1 MDENDPE
8 KRIADL
14 ERQLA
19 DLRAAG
25 DPGTKQGSPPGRT
38 PSPPAFDASQ
48 QAPYPPPPQPG
59 FPPPPVDWQNP
70 MQQAPPNSW
79 QNPAQQAPPSPWL
92 SQQSAGSGSGR
103 RGVIFLVAGV
113 AIVVLVIAG
122 IGVAIAFNSA
132 KIFPS
137 ITPTQAPSAG
147 GLSTNKTSPTRAA
160 PGRTPS
166 SAAGPSAS
174 AAAGPTQLHTADGLN
189 ALFGT
194 IRSKF
199 GDTMGYRLVVYPDYA
214 VLTRDDPQNPRH
226 TKGYLYRDGN
236 WKDWGSESRATSFDF
251 VADLGKFDVAAVIA
265 QLNGAPQALGIT
277 NVKSTY
283 LIVEGADGGAVHLS
297 AYASSN
303 IGDSGYI
310 ELNPDGSV
318 KKLHPP
324 S

>member
-19 DLRAAG
+19 EARGTG
-25 DPGTKQGSPPGRT
+25 DPGTNQGSPPGWT
-38 PSPPAFDASQ
+38 PSPPPFDAGQ
-48 QAPYPPPPQPG
+48 PAPYPPPPPAG
-59 FPPPPVDWQNP
+59 FPPPPVD
-70 MQQAPPNSW
+70 W
-79 QNPAQQAPPSPWL
+79 QNPAQQAPPSPWQ
-92 SQQSAGSGSGR
+92 SQPTAGSGSGR
-103 RGVIFLVAGV
+103 RAVIFVVAGIAV
-113 AIVVLVIAG
+113 LVLVIAG
-122 IGVAIAFNSA
+122 IGAAIVFNSTKLFTVTA
-132 KIFPS
+132 
-137 ITPTQAPSAG
+137 PTQAQSGG
-147 GLSTNKTSPTRAA
+147 GLTTNTRSPTGSRSA
-160 PGRTPS
+160 PGRSPS

-174 AAAGPTQLHTADGLN
+174 APAGPTQLHTVDGLN
-189 ALFGT
+189 GLFGT

-199 GDTMGYRLVVYPDYA
+199 GDTMGYELVLYPDYA

-226 TKGYLYRDGN
+226 KKEYLYRNGN
-236 WKDWGSESRATSFDF
+236 WQDWGSESRASSFDF
-251 VADLGKFDVAAVIA
+251 VADLAKFDVAAVIA

-277 NVKSTY
+277 DVKSTY
-283 LIVEGADGGAVHLS
+283 LIIAGADGGAVHLS

>member
-1 MDENDPE
+1 LAAAEAAPWEHLPMDQDDPE

-19 DLRAAG
+19 EGCAAG
-25 DPGTKQGSPPGRT
+25 DPGTNQGSPPGWT
-38 PSPPAFDASQ
+38 PSPPAFDAGQ
-48 QAPYPPPPQPG
+48 PAAFPPPPQAG
-59 FPPPPVDWQNP
+59 FPPPPVDWQN
-70 MQQAPPNSW
+70 S
-79 QNPAQQAPPSPWL
+79 AQQAPSNFWL
-92 SQQSAGSGSGR
+92 PQASAGSGSGR
-103 RGVIFLVAGV
+103 RALIFLVVG
-113 AIVVLVIAG
+113 IPILVLVIVG
-122 IGVAIAFNSA
+122 IGVAVAFNSA
-132 KIFPS
+132 KLFTS
-137 ITPTQAPSAG
+137 TAPTQGHSG
-147 GLSTNKTSPTRAA
+147 SGLSTNTMSPTGSLAA
-160 PGRTPS
+160 P
-166 SAAGPSAS
+166 GPSAS
-174 AAAGPTQLHTADGLN
+174 APAGRTQLHTVEGLN
-189 ALFGT
+189 GLFGT

-251 VADLGKFDVAAVIA
+251 VADLGKFDVAAVITK
-265 QLNGAPQALGIT
+265 LNGAPQALNIT
-277 NVKSTY
+277 DVKSTY

>member
-19 DLRAAG
+19 ELRTAG
-25 DPGTKQGSPPGRT
+25 DPGTNQGSPPGWT
-38 PSPPAFDASQ
+38 PSPAAFSGSQHASF
-48 QAPYPPPPQPG
+48 PPPPQAG
-59 FPPPPVDWQNP
+59 FPPPVDWP
-70 MQQAPPNSW
+70 
-79 QNPAQQAPPSPWL
+79 NPAQQAPSNIWQ
-92 SQQSAGSGSGR
+92 SQASAESRGGR
-103 RGVIFLVAGV
+103 RALIFVAAGISILILG
-113 AIVVLVIAG
+113 IVG
-122 IGVAIAFNSA
+122 IGVAIALNSA
-132 KIFPS
+132 KLFTS
-137 ITPTQAPSAG
+137 TAPTQAHSAG
-147 GLSTNKTSPTRAA
+147 GLSTTAMSPTKSSSALGPRS
-160 PGRTPS
+160 S

-174 AAAGPTQLHTADGLN
+174 APAGPTQLHTVDGLN
-189 ALFGT
+189 GLLGT
-194 IRSKF
+194 ISSQF

-226 TKGYLYRDGN
+226 KKDYLYRDGN

-265 QLNGAPQALGIT
+265 KLNGAPKALNIT

-283 LIVEGADGGAVHLS
+283 LIVEGAESGAVHLS

-310 ELNPDGSV
+310 ELNPDGSI

>member
-19 DLRAAG
+19 DLGAAA
-25 DPGTKQGSPPGRT
+25 DPGKNQGSPPGWT
-38 PSPPAFDASQ
+38 PSPPAFNASQ
-48 QAPYPPPPQPG
+48 QASFPPPPQAG
-59 FPPPPVDWQNP
+59 FPPPPV
-70 MQQAPPNSW
+70 W
-79 QNPAQQAPPSPWL
+79 QNPAQQAPSNLWQ
-92 SQQSAGSGSGR
+92 SQASAGSGSGR
-103 RGVIFLVAGV
+103 RTAIFLVAGISV
-113 AIVVLVIAG
+113 LILVVV
-122 IGVAIAFNSA
+122 GVGLAVAFNSA
-132 KIFPS
+132 KFFTS
-137 ITPTQAPSAG
+137 PTQAHSAG
-147 GLSTNKTSPTRAA
+147 GLSTNARPPTGSSPA
-160 PGRTPS
+160 PGPRRS

-174 AAAGPTQLHTADGLN
+174 APAGPTQLHTVDGLN
-189 ALFGT
+189 GLFGT

-214 VLTRDDPQNPRH
+214 VLTREDAQNPRH
-226 TKGYLYRDGN
+226 QKEYLYRGST
-236 WKDWGSESRATSFDF
+236 WQDWGSESRATSFDF

-265 QLNGAPQALGIT
+265 KLNRAPQALNIT
-277 NVKSTY
+277 DVKSTY
-283 LIVEGADGGAVHLS
+283 LIIEGAEGGAVHLS

-318 KKLHPP
+318 KQLHPP